1 MWSIIVNKSLE
12 QKRENRILEILQEEK
27 KQDQYLNFI
36 NGKYNTTIS
45 LNFAKLYK
53 TRSGAERL
61 IKQIKSDNNSRTN
74 FNSKFYWI
82 KDYEFSIRRI
92 TKHEWDSII
101 DSKLN
106 RLESD
111 YNRKKINLIK
121 EKDKYHFT

>member
-27 KQDQYLNFI
+27 KQDHYLNFI